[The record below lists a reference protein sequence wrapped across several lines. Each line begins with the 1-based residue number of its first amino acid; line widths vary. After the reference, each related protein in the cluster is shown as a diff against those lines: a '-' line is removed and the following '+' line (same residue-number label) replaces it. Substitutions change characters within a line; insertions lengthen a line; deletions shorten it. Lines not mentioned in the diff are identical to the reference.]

1 MNEFEAASV
10 DVERAYERHRAE
22 LRSFFTHVARNN
34 AAHVEDLVHNV
45 YLRLLEYPPA
55 QVLRE
60 PQAYLFKLAWGEL
73 HRFNRK
79 SVREP
84 LAHDHDTLE
93 RLSMRSGWLAGG
105 EDASASSTEAVLTK
119 VIGELPAIYGE
130 VFVRF
135 KWDGRTYRQIA
146 TEFKLTPRQ
155 VKRYIART
163 LQCLKQARLEG

>member
-1 MNEFEAASV
+1 VSEFEAAPV
-10 DVERAYERHRAE
+10 DVARAYERHRAE
-22 LRSFFTHVARNN
+22 LRSFFAHVARGKT
-34 AAHVEDLVHNV
+34 AHIEDLVHNV

-73 HRFNRK
+73 HRFHAK

-84 LAHDHDTLE
+84 LAHDHETLE
-93 RLSMRSGWLAGG
+93 RLSVHSGWQSGA
-105 EDASASSTEAVLTK
+105 EETSETTAEALLTRALSQ
-119 VIGELPAIYGE
+119 LPALYGE

-163 LQCLKQARLEG
+163 LQCLRQARLEK